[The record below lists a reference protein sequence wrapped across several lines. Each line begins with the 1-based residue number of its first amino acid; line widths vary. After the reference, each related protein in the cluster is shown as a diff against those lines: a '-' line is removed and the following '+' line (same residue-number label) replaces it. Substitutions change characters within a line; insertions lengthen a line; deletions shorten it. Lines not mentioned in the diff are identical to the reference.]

1 MYEYIK
7 GAVTDKGAD
16 YAVVEANG
24 IGYLILCSAN
34 TLNRLS
40 VGEKGALYIHLH
52 VAEDAMAMYGFI
64 SKEEREMFRKLNGVS
79 RIGKKIALCIL
90 SCLTPNDIALA
101 VSTDN
106 AAAFDS
112 VPGMGRKTAQR
123 VILELKEK
131 VTVSSGQDLS
141 ADSEK
146 TARELMMHDAI
157 EALISLGYDGASAG
171 RAVGAVK
178 SFSGV
183 EELIKKSLIIMTSK

>member
-1 MYEYIK
+1 
-7 GAVTDKGAD
+7 
-16 YAVVEANG
+16 
-24 IGYLILCSAN
+24 
-34 TLNRLS
+34 
-40 VGEKGALYIHLH
+40 
-52 VAEDAMAMYGFI
+52 
-64 SKEEREMFRKLNGVS
+64 
-79 RIGKKIALCIL
+79 
-90 SCLTPNDIALA
+90 
-101 VSTDN
+101 
-106 AAAFDS
+106 
-112 VPGMGRKTAQR
+112 MGRKTAQR